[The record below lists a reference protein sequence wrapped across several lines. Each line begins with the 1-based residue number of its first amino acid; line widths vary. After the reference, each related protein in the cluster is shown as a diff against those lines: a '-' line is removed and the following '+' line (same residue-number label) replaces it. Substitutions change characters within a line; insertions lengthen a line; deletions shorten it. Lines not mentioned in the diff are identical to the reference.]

1 MRGDNL
7 AQLDL
12 SILKDVKVSESKRIQ
27 FRAEFFNILNHAVF
41 NAPGASIDQGS
52 GGQVSSTLNS
62 NRIIE
67 FALKF
72 IF

>member
-1 MRGDNL
+1 
-7 AQLDL
+7 
-12 SILKDVKVSESKRIQ
+12 VQ
-27 FRAEFFNILNHAVF
+27 FRAEFFNIMNHPSF

-72 IF
+72 FF